1 MSASEASRDGW
12 GQAARGAC
20 GILADAPWV
29 IGLRLLR
36 LASGGRAA
44 REELAL
50 MVAEKWFA
58 HAACVEALAGERF
71 GRSPGEIAAGT
82 IAYYGQWVSDNR
94 RRLSTGSQRSGAGKR
109 VACKAENSD

>member
-29 IGLRLLR
+29 VGLRLLR
-36 LASGGRAA
+36 LAGGGKAG
-44 REELAL
+44 REEMAL
-50 MVAEKWFA
+50 MITEKWFA
-58 HAACVEALAGERF
+58 HEAWAKALASGKL

-82 IAYYGQWVSDNR
+82 FAFYGQWVRDNR
-94 RRLSTGSQRSGAGKR
+94 ERLSER
-109 VACKAENSD
+109 